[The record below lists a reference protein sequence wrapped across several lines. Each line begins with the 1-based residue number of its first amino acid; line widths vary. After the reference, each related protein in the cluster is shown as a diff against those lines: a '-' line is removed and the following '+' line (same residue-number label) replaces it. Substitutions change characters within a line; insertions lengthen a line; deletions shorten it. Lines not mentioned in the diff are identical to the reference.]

1 MILELRNVDK
11 KTVSKSGV
19 INYVEYLNLKY
30 GGKKMY
36 NTHAL
41 EISEHA
47 LKTPEGLTSVI
58 RFTLCTIQQSL
69 YSCENQIADIEKH
82 GFKSRFLKNKQ
93 KAKGLKYAMDN
104 QVKLFWAVQEL
115 KKQSLNDVDT
125 VVKAVRLFNDIPGIG
140 MVKASFICQM
150 LGFNVACL
158 DVHNLNR
165 LGLDVKDV
173 TLPKSLTD
181 KTKLKKIKAYVHL
194 TQKQGTVYWWNSW
207 CDYVA
212 KKGGA
217 NKLLPTGE
225 DVSAF
230 HVGCVV
236 R

>member
-82 GFKSRFLKNKQ
+82 GFKSRFLKNKI
-93 KAKGLKYAMDN
+93 KSKGLKYAMDN

-115 KKQSLNDVDT
+115 KKQNNILIMSLFCLPMAT
-125 VVKAVRLFNDIPGIG
+125 VL
-140 MVKASFICQM
+140 
-150 LGFNVACL
+150 
-158 DVHNLNR
+158 
-165 LGLDVKDV
+165 V
-173 TLPKSLTD
+173 TLIF
-181 KTKLKKIKAYVHL
+181 KKHWIFISNMVNY
-194 TQKQGTVYWWNSW
+194 
-207 CDYVA
+207 
-212 KKGGA
+212 
-217 NKLLPTGE
+217 LL
-225 DVSAF
+225 
-230 HVGCVV
+230 
-236 R
+236 

>member
-1 MILELRNVDK
+1 
-11 KTVSKSGV
+11 
-19 INYVEYLNLKY
+19 
-30 GGKKMY
+30 
-36 NTHAL
+36 
-41 EISEHA
+41 
-47 LKTPEGLTSVI
+47 
-58 RFTLCTIQQSL
+58 
-69 YSCENQIADIEKH
+69 
-82 GFKSRFLKNKQ
+82 
-93 KAKGLKYAMDN
+93 
-104 QVKLFWAVQEL
+104 
-115 KKQSLNDVDT
+115 
-125 VVKAVRLFNDIPGIG
+125 

-173 TLPKSLTD
+173 TLPKGLTD

-194 TQKQGTVYWWNSW
+194 TQKQGSVYWWNSW

-212 KKGGA
+212 EKGGA

-230 HVGCVV
+230 HVGCVI

>member
-1 MILELRNVDK
+1 
-11 KTVSKSGV
+11 
-19 INYVEYLNLKY
+19 
-30 GGKKMY
+30 MY
-36 NTHAL
+36 DTHAM

-82 GFKSRFLKNKQ
+82 GFKSRFLKNKT
-93 KAKGLKYAMDN
+93 KAKGLKYAIDN
-104 QVKLFWAVQEL
+104 QTKLFWDIQEL
-115 KKQSLNDVDT
+115 KKKSLNEIDT
-125 VVKAVRLFNDIPGIG
+125 VSKAVRLFNEIPGIG

-212 KKGGA
+212 DKGGA

-230 HVGCVV
+230 HVGCVI